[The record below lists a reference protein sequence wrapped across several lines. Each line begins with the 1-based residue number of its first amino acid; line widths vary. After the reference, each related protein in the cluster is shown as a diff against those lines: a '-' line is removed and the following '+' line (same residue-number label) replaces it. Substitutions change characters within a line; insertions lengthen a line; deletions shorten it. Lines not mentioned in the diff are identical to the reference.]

1 MSTAVPLL
9 KQNSAADAIRRCLGV
24 IELTSSAK
32 RIKLPLASVDI
43 RAKVVDRIAHVT
55 VSEVFQNPYEEA
67 IEAVYIF
74 PLAGGSVVSSF
85 RLKVG
90 ERIIE
95 GKVDERQAARKQYDQ
110 AMLEGKRAALLEQER
125 DDVFTVQVGNLPA
138 GEEVTVVLTYSEKLA
153 YFDQGMTELRLP
165 LVVAPRYIPGEA
177 LERLNV
183 GDGVELDTDQ
193 VPDAS
198 RISPPR
204 LLKGVN
210 SGVALTIAVDIAA
223 GDTIEDLV
231 CSQHATRVGSK
242 REGLKVALSRTDELL
257 DRDFVLR
264 WRVAQEEVSSNFL
277 VYDNGYGMIS
287 LMPPAE
293 NDFVLPARDVIFVL
307 DRSGSMQGLKMVSAA
322 RACSFLLATLGPR
335 DRFAI
340 QAFDTSFEWL
350 TASGGVRFLNADEA
364 GQEVGQKYLRTIDA
378 RGGTELRGAL
388 AEAVQVMQSRSDR
401 SNRMPVVVVLTDG
414 EVGNEAAIFKY
425 IQKEIGDSRVF
436 TVGIDTAVNDGFLR
450 RLAALAGGTCSF
462 VEPGAQLETA
472 LAHVGREIGCPIITD
487 LRIEDINC
495 GIEKDSITPVRLQ
508 DLFEGRAL
516 NAFFKLSP
524 QKGKDTESLKVR
536 LSGKFVDGRD
546 FSTEIA
552 ARATD
557 VQALPQ
563 LWAKSLVVDLED
575 QFRLSG
581 GKEQTELKKRI
592 VSIAVAHSIL
602 TKFTA
607 FVAVDNAEVVNKD
620 GAMRR
625 VVQAV
630 ENPAQWAE
638 PVDSHTWLKSIGS
651 IGSTGANFGAAN
663 YGAANAPAPA
673 SGWGAPPSGA
683 GWGARQLPSI
693 GHNSFADR
701 ESGAA
706 MPDSLAESIRQK
718 ISAQSDASSANA
730 NDSSSVPGPKRADFS
745 SATDTGSWGAATP
758 LQGQAD
764 GWGEA
769 AGSEMPAALPPPQ
782 VPPAAP
788 PAAAQEPPKA
798 PGLLSKSKDAVRNLL
813 NTPVSDAIMEK
824 IFSDHFGVQ
833 PNVTAPMPA
842 NASSNTSAAAARVEG
857 ARISREQLDRL
868 KQSFEKFDQ
877 ALAVCLADIRAEKLS
892 PSDLI
897 AQSRLELLQ
906 LLAESR
912 YAEKLP
918 LLQRYLRAEILQLLA
933 ALSDLSQVTA
943 KLKTL
948 AARQEKKLEEIREEF
963 SLVTSEDEAEFWH
976 ATV

>member
-9 KQNSAADAIRRCLGV
+9 KQNSAADAIRRCLGT

-32 RIKLPLASVDI
+32 RIKLPLAGVDI

-55 VSEVFQNPYEEA
+55 LSEVFQNPYEEA

-340 QAFDTSFEWL
+340 QAFDTAFEWL
-350 TASGGVRFLNADEA
+350 TASGGARFLNADEA
-364 GQEVGQKYLRTIDA
+364 GQEAGQKYLRTIDA

-388 AEAVQVMQSRSDR
+388 AEAVKVMQSRSDR

-414 EVGNEAAIFKY
+414 EIGNEAAIFKY

-450 RLAALAGGTCSF
+450 RLATLAGGTCSF

-487 LRIEDINC
+487 LRIEDVNC
-495 GIEKDSITPVRLQ
+495 GIEKDSITPARLQ

-524 QKGKDTESLKVR
+524 KKGKDTESLKVR

-575 QFRLSG
+575 KFRLST

-592 VSIAVAHSIL
+592 VSVAVAHSIL

-620 GAMRR
+620 GTMRR

-638 PVDSHTWLKSIGS
+638 PVDNHTRLKSIGS
-651 IGSTGANFGAAN
+651 SGANLASAGFGGGNFGAAN
-663 YGAANAPAPA
+663 YGASNAPAA
-673 SGWGAPPSGA
+673 SAWGAPPSGA
-683 GWGARQLPSI
+683 GWGAGQLPSI
-693 GHNSFADR
+693 GHNSSADR
-701 ESGAA
+701 EWGAA
-706 MPDSLAESIRQK
+706 MPDSLAESIRKK

-745 SATDTGSWGAATP
+745 SATDTGSWGATTP

-788 PAAAQEPPKA
+788 PSPAQEPPKA
-798 PGLLSKSKDAVRNLL
+798 PGILSKSKDAIHHLL

-824 IFSDHFGVQ
+824 IFSDNLGVQ
-833 PNVTAPMPA
+833 PKVSAPMPA
-842 NASSNTSAAAARVEG
+842 SPAPAAEVVGSRAERASL
-857 ARISREQLDRL
+857 SREQLDRL
-868 KQSFEKFDQ
+868 KQAFEKFDQ
-877 ALAVCLADIRAEKLS
+877 ALGVCLADIRVEKLS

-912 YAEKLP
+912 YADKLP

-933 ALSDLSQVTA
+933 A
-943 KLKTL
+943 
-948 AARQEKKLEEIREEF
+948 
-963 SLVTSEDEAEFWH
+963 
-976 ATV
+976 